1 MLCAHTS
8 VSSALFCVAHHVHPD
23 AATFL
28 SRKKTTRRRP
38 KRLLHEIYIT
48 REEGA
53 KRLVQSRLSLRE
65 TSSSSSSS
73 PLKKGFATGFTEHDH
88 HPVKSSFI
96 GSCCSSAKRRRRR
109 RIRRPRPLK
118 TRAVFRRR
126 ETTSRETT
134 TQQQQQQQQQLC
146 DEDDDDDGKDFGDD
160 E

>member
-1 MLCAHTS
+1 MGTLCARILCMLCAHTS

-28 SRKKTTRRRP
+28 SRKKTTLWRRP
-38 KRLLHEIYIT
+38 KKRLLHEIYIT

-53 KRLVQSRLSLRE
+53 KRLVQSRLSIRE
-65 TSSSSSSS
+65 TTSSSSSS

-109 RIRRPRPLK
+109 RRRPRPQK
-118 TRAVFRRR
+118 TRAVF
-126 ETTSRETT
+126 
-134 TQQQQQQQQQLC
+134 
-146 DEDDDDDGKDFGDD
+146 
-160 E
+160 